1 MLGLAK
7 RVKAR
12 FLLASTSEV
21 YGSPEEHP
29 QNEEYW
35 GHVNCVGPRAC
46 YDEGKRVAE
55 TLTYS
60 YARQDNVD
68 VRVARIFNTFGTSQH
83 IIFLPLCC
91 SYQYLVGVFV
101 IAPLACFVLLLTIVG
116 PRMNCNDGRVV
127 SNFILQALRDEDI
140 TIYGNGSATRSFQY
154 VHDLVDGLIALMGSD
169 CTEPVNLGN
178 PQEFSI
184 KEFADMVIG
193 LVNEQKDQPS
203 TSKVMYLP
211 AVTDDP
217 QRRKPDI
224 SRAKERLGWEPRA
237 SVRGGLQET
246 SGGLRD
252 YS

>member
-83 IIFLPLCC
+83 IIFFCLFGALT
-91 SYQYLVGVFV
+91 SIQLVF
-101 IAPLACFVLLLTIVG
+101 LLL
-116 PRMNCNDGRVV
+116 
-127 SNFILQALRDEDI
+127 LRW
-140 TIYGNGSATRSFQY
+140 
-154 VHDLVDGLIALMGSD
+154 LVLSY
-169 CTEPVNLGN
+169 
-178 PQEFSI
+178 F
-184 KEFADMVIG
+184 
-193 LVNEQKDQPS
+193 
-203 TSKVMYLP
+203 
-211 AVTDDP
+211 
-217 QRRKPDI
+217 
-224 SRAKERLGWEPRA
+224 
-237 SVRGGLQET
+237 
-246 SGGLRD
+246 
-252 YS
+252 